1 MKPFIMAIFLS
12 VGLSGSA
19 WCQTAMPKTASDL
32 ARYLGADRER
42 LLLEGAKKEG
52 KVVWYTSLTIYKEIA
67 KAFESKYPGV
77 TVEPYRA
84 AATNL
89 ATKILAESQTKRYIA
104 DAIETTPGAL
114 MLLRDNKLLL
124 PYASPHLGD
133 YPEGSKE
140 KAPGGLVFT
149 TVDRESYA
157 GIGYNKT
164 AIRDSEVPKNFDGL
178 LKPAL
183 KGKIGTSGEEMAAK
197 VIGAMLKVKGE
208 GFVKKLAAQDI
219 KLYGLPALGLNELI
233 VSGEVPLT
241 FTAVDSN
248 IRVAAMR
255 GAPVAWFPGDLV
267 PANAGSVAVFAHTPH
282 PHAALLFIDF
292 LIGPDGQKIFGEKFG
307 YGNPGKEYG
316 FKKWYP
322 EQGLTTYEY
331 AETIEKWNKLLVQ
344 ISRK

>member
-1 MKPFIMAIFLS
+1 MKTLIIAILVS
-12 VGLSGSA
+12 AVLSGSA
-19 WCQTAMPKTASDL
+19 WCQTAAPKTISDL
-32 ARYLGADRER
+32 AKYTGADRER
-42 LLLEGAKKEG
+42 LLFEGAKKEG
-52 KVVWYTSLTIYKEIA
+52 KVVWYTSLTIYKEIS
-67 KAFESKYPGV
+67 KVFESKYPGV
-77 TVEPYRA
+77 TIEPYRA
-84 AATNL
+84 ASTTL
-89 ATKILAESQTKRYIA
+89 ATKILSESQVKRYIA

-124 PYASPHLGD
+124 PYANAYLSD
-133 YPEGSKE
+133 YPEGAKE

-157 GIGYNKT
+157 GIGYNKNV
-164 AIRDSEVPKNFDGL
+164 IRDSDVPKNFDGL
-178 LKPAL
+178 LKPSL
-183 KGKIGTSGEEMAAK
+183 KGKIGISGEEMGAR

-219 KLYGLPALGLNELI
+219 KVYGLPALGLNELI

-255 GAPVAWFPGDLV
+255 GAPVAWVPPELV
-267 PANAGSVAVFAHTPH
+267 PTNAGSAAVYAYTPH

-292 LIGPDGQKIFGEKFG
+292 LISPDGQKIFGEKFG

-322 EQGLTTYEY
+322 EQGLTTYDY
-331 AETIEKWNKLLVQ
+331 AEAIERWSKILSQ

>member
-1 MKPFIMAIFLS
+1 MKELLLAILTAAS
-12 VGLSGSA
+12 LVGHA
-19 WCQTAMPKTASDL
+19 WCQTPQLKSASDL
-32 ARYLGADRER
+32 AKYSGADRER
-42 LLLEGAKKEG
+42 LLFEGAKKEG

-67 KAFESKYPGV
+67 KFFEAKYPGV

-84 AATNL
+84 AATTL
-89 ATKILAESQTKRYIA
+89 ATKILSESQAKRYIA

-124 PYASPHLGD
+124 PYTSPHLTT
-133 YPEGSKE
+133 YPDGSKE
-140 KAPGGLVFT
+140 KAPGGLFFT

-164 AIRDSEVPKNFDGL
+164 VIREADVAKNFDDL

-183 KGKIGTSGEEMAAK
+183 KGKMGISGEEMGAK
-197 VIGAMLKVKGE
+197 VIGAILKVKGD
-208 GFVKKLAAQDI
+208 GFVKKLATQDI

-267 PANAGSVAVFAHTPH
+267 PTNAGSAAIFVHTPH

-322 EQGLTTYEY
+322 EQGLTTYDY
-331 AETIEKWNKLLVQ
+331 AETVERWNKILLQ

>member
-1 MKPFIMAIFLS
+1 MKTLIMAILIS
-12 VGLSGSA
+12 SGLLGSA
-19 WCQTAMPKTASDL
+19 WSQTPAPKTISDL
-32 ARYLGADRER
+32 AKYTGADRER
-42 LLLEGAKKEG
+42 LLFEGAKKEG
-52 KVVWYTSLTIYKEIA
+52 KAVWYTSLTIYKEIS
-67 KAFESKYPGV
+67 KFFESKYPGV
-77 TVEPYRA
+77 SIEPYRA
-84 AATNL
+84 ASTTL
-89 ATKILAESQTKRYIA
+89 ATKILSESQVKRYIA

-124 PYASPHLGD
+124 PYASPYLSN
-133 YPEGSKE
+133 YPEGAKE

-157 GIGYNKT
+157 VIGYNKT
-164 AIRDSEVPKNFDGL
+164 AIREQDVPKSFDDL

-183 KGKIGTSGEEMAAK
+183 KGKMGISGEEMGAR

-255 GAPVAWFPGDLV
+255 GAPVAWLAGDLV
-267 PANAGSVAVFAHTPH
+267 PTNAGSVAVFAHTPH
-282 PHAALLFIDF
+282 PYAALLFIDF

-322 EQGLTTYEY
+322 EQGLTTYDY
-331 AETIEKWNKLLVQ
+331 AETIEKWNKILFQ

>member
-1 MKPFIMAIFLS
+1 MKPLILAVFLS
-12 VGLSGSA
+12 IGLSGSG
-19 WCQTAMPKTASDL
+19 WCQTPQPKTAVDL
-32 ARYLGADRER
+32 AKYAGADRER
-42 LLLEGAKKEG
+42 LLFEGAKKEG

-67 KAFESKYPGV
+67 KAFEAKYPGV

-89 ATKILAESQTKRYIA
+89 ATKILAESQTKRYIV

-124 PYASPHLGD
+124 PYASPYLGNF
-133 YPEGSKE
+133 PEGSKE
-140 KAPGGLVFT
+140 KASVGLVFS

-157 GIGYNKT
+157 GIGFNKD
-164 AIRDSEVPKNFDGL
+164 AIHDFDVPRNFDGL
-178 LKPAL
+178 LKPSL
-183 KGKIGTSGEEMAAK
+183 KGKIGTSSEEMAAK

-208 GFVKKLAAQDI
+208 GFVKKLAAQEI
-219 KLYGLPALGLNELI
+219 KLYSLPALGVNELI

-248 IRVAAMR
+248 IRVAAMK
-255 GAPVAWFPGDLV
+255 GAPVAWLPGDLV
-267 PANAGSVAVFAHTPH
+267 PANAGSAAVYVHAPH
-282 PHAALLFIDF
+282 FHAALLFTDF
-292 LIGPDGQKIFGEKFG
+292 LISPEGQKIFGEKFG

-316 FKKWYP
+316 FKKWYA
-322 EQGLTTYEY
+322 EQGLSAYDY
-331 AETIEKWNKLLVQ
+331 AETIEKWSKLLVQ

>member
-1 MKPFIMAIFLS
+1 MKPFIIAMLISASLS
-12 VGLSGSA
+12 ENA
-19 WCQTAMPKTASDL
+19 WCQTPAPKTASDL
-32 ARYLGADRER
+32 AKYTGTDRER
-42 LLLEGAKKEG
+42 LLFEGAKKEG
-52 KVVWYTSLTIYKEIA
+52 KVVWYTSLTIYKEIS
-67 KAFESKYPGV
+67 KFFESKYPGV

-84 AATNL
+84 AATTL
-89 ATKILAESQTKRYIA
+89 ATKILSESQAKRYIA

-124 PYASPHLGD
+124 PYTSSYLAD

-140 KAPGGLVFT
+140 KAPGGLFFT

-164 AIRDSEVPKNFDGL
+164 AIRDSDVPKNFDGL

-183 KGKIGTSGEEMAAK
+183 KGKMGISGEEMGAK

-255 GAPVAWFPGDLV
+255 GAPVAWLPAELV
-267 PANAGSVAVFAHTPH
+267 PTNAGSVAVFVHTPH

-322 EQGLTTYEY
+322 EQGLTTYDY
-331 AETIEKWNKLLVQ
+331 AETVERWSKVLLQ

>member
-1 MKPFIMAIFLS
+1 MKPFIIAMLISASLS
-12 VGLSGSA
+12 EKV
-19 WCQTAMPKTASDL
+19 WCQTPAPKTASDL
-32 ARYLGADRER
+32 AKYTGTDRER
-42 LLLEGAKKEG
+42 LLFEGAKKEG
-52 KVVWYTSLTIYKEIA
+52 KVVWYTSLTIYKEIS
-67 KAFESKYPGV
+67 KFFESKYPGV

-84 AATNL
+84 AATTL
-89 ATKILAESQTKRYIA
+89 ATKILSESQAKRYIA

-124 PYASPHLGD
+124 PYTSSYLAD

-140 KAPGGLVFT
+140 KAPGGLFFT

-164 AIRDSEVPKNFDGL
+164 AIRDSDVPKNFDGL

-183 KGKIGTSGEEMAAK
+183 KGKMGISGEEMGAK

-255 GAPVAWFPGDLV
+255 GAPVAWLPAELV
-267 PANAGSVAVFAHTPH
+267 PTNAGSVAVFVHTPH

-292 LIGPDGQKIFGEKFG
+292 LIGPDGQKVFGEKFG

-322 EQGLTTYEY
+322 EQGLTTYDY
-331 AETIEKWNKLLVQ
+331 AETVERWSKVLLQ